1 MESTALLPLYGLAR
15 DEVSHVNH
23 VSELTDVAGGLHTF
37 EEGLGLLVEQVETV
51 PGALQAEVAAH
62 YSDVVRHYLAHLLDA
77 LGDEHF
83 LLVGHSSLVVPFR
96 HIGVERVRVDSL
108 ERMAL
113 QRRHRRQPR

>member
-1 MESTALLPLYGLAR
+1 MSR
-15 DEVSHVNH
+15 
-23 VSELTDVAGGLHTF
+23 VALHTF

-108 ERMAL
+108 ERMAGCSVGIDDSL
-113 QRRHRRQPR
+113 DERVAGQTVTAMSPVHEHSPTA